1 MWILSDVGWAG
12 VTLRLRWMI
21 AMRNSALLLIE
32 AKRKNQK
39 SLGYPKGPRRVT
51 RGNLGPACTPH
62 TMQNLVFASWAL
74 ARLGPISWAVL
85 PS

>member
-1 MWILSDVGWAG
+1 
-12 VTLRLRWMI
+12 MI
-21 AMRNSALLLIE
+21 AMRDSALLLIK
-32 AKRKNQK
+32 AKKKKNQK

-74 ARLGPISWAVL
+74 ARLGAYPVGRPGQLIPNFVCDSVMA
-85 PS
+85 